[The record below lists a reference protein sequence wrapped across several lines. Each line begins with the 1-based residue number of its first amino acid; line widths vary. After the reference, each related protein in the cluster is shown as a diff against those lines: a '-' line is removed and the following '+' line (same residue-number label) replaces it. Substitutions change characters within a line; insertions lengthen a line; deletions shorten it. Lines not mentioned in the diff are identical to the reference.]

1 MRYQNP
7 IVPGFYPDPSVC
19 EANGK
24 YCLVTSSFPGV
35 VLGLYAQGLGSTRF
49 DDLLITYAYGWR
61 R

>member
-24 YCLVTSSFPGV
+24 YYLVTSSFQYFPGV
-35 VLGLYAQGLGSTRF
+35 VLGLYAQGDGATRF
-49 DDLLITYAYGWR
+49 DDLHITYIY
-61 R
+61 